1 MDVTED
7 PAGGVP
13 GGIVGG
19 GTGAYAG
26 AEVSFTGGAFATIAA
41 DSLLNP
47 SVMAWTTL
55 SLPSRIST
63 MQGLEPFLAS
73 CLSSQ
78 YFVTDALEAGVCL
91 TLGTAHLPFQVLE

>member
-19 GTGAYAG
+19 GTGGYAG
-26 AEVSFTGGAFATIAA
+26 AEASFTGGAFATIAA

-47 SVMAWTTL
+47 SVMAWTIF
-55 SLPSRIST
+55 SLPSRIS
-63 MQGLEPFLAS
+63 PCRA
-73 CLSSQ
+73 LSPSLQ
-78 YFVTDALEAGVCL
+78 AV
-91 TLGTAHLPFQVLE
+91 

>member
-19 GTGAYAG
+19 GTGGYAG
-26 AEVSFTGGAFATIAA
+26 AEASFTGGALATIAA
-41 DSLLNP
+41 VSLLNP

-55 SLPSRIST
+55 SLPSRIS
-63 MQGLEPFLAS
+63 PCRA
-73 CLSSQ
+73 LSPSLQ
-78 YFVTDALEAGVCL
+78 AV
-91 TLGTAHLPFQVLE
+91 

>member
-26 AEVSFTGGAFATIAA
+26 AEVFFHRWCI
-41 DSLLNP
+41 
-47 SVMAWTTL
+47 
-55 SLPSRIST
+55 LP
-63 MQGLEPFLAS
+63 P
-73 CLSSQ
+73 
-78 YFVTDALEAGVCL
+78 
-91 TLGTAHLPFQVLE
+91 